1 LSEAAQSVL
10 LYDEYCGGCDAVP
23 ERTSSRAKVALAT
36 LVAGYLAMAVTA
48 GARNS
53 PLTVLLP
60 NGATPPT
67 WAHALADAAHLDDVG
82 RRGLTGV
89 AWALLVVVVAAFAV
103 VILEAWSKRIRLGAV
118 LTAASCSLLVAVAA
132 PLLLSRDVYTYAA
145 YGRIEALYGGN
156 PYLTTLSAF
165 PHDRFVAVTSLQWL
179 HTRSHYGP
187 LFTLAS
193 AGLARAWAGS
203 ADGTI
208 LAFKVLAG
216 ASIAAATGLVAL
228 TARKI
233 RPERAALAAALVA
246 LNPVVFVHTVGGGH
260 VDALIAAPLAGAC
273 ALVATRPQR
282 KSARAF
288 AITVLITLAC
298 LIKTVMLPVLLL
310 WLAWLVRPRGV
321 RTLAL
326 HFLVVAALIAAAAG
340 TFFSASHPWAPLAS
354 FGGIEYWA
362 SPSHFVARGA
372 QTAVV
377 AVAGTDAGKV
387 AHTATEAGFLLL
399 FAALL
404 WRLTRRIGEKD
415 APVLIGQWGIALF
428 LLVLSLPYLLPWYA
442 AWFVPF
448 LAFFE
453 DSVLTV
459 AGVFACIVLAFTL
472 VPADPFHGVTTPAVM
487 DGVHYAAAPLLLLVL
502 VVIGARLQPP
512 ARGGAERH
520 RRSVRVF
527 AALFASGSRG

>member
-1 LSEAAQSVL
+1 MSEAAQSVL

-118 LTAASCSLLVAVAA
+118 LIAASCSLLVAVAA

-165 PHDRFVAVTSLQWL
+165 PHDRFVAVTSVQWL

-216 ASIAAATGLVAL
+216 TSIAAATGLVAL

-246 LNPVVFVHTVGGGH
+246 LNPVVAVHTVGGGH

-288 AITVLITLAC
+288 S
-298 LIKTVMLPVLLL
+298 
-310 WLAWLVRPRGV
+310 
-321 RTLAL
+321 
-326 HFLVVAALIAAAAG
+326 F
-340 TFFSASHPWAPLAS
+340 AP
-354 FGGIEYWA
+354 
-362 SPSHFVARGA
+362 
-372 QTAVV
+372 
-377 AVAGTDAGKV
+377 
-387 AHTATEAGFLLL
+387 
-399 FAALL
+399 
-404 WRLTRRIGEKD
+404 
-415 APVLIGQWGIALF
+415 
-428 LLVLSLPYLLPWYA
+428 
-442 AWFVPF
+442 
-448 LAFFE
+448 
-453 DSVLTV
+453 
-459 AGVFACIVLAFTL
+459 
-472 VPADPFHGVTTPAVM
+472 
-487 DGVHYAAAPLLLLVL
+487 
-502 VVIGARLQPP
+502 
-512 ARGGAERH
+512 
-520 RRSVRVF
+520 
-527 AALFASGSRG
+527 